1 MEIFPGISPRP
12 QTNFEVCLDW
22 SGDIE
27 ECKQKKM
34 IIIINS
40 YKKTIDS
47 INFLF
52 FFPMCGVDRTNKR
65 SYFSIY
71 YI

>member
-27 ECKQKKM
+27 ECKQKK
-34 IIIINS
+34 
-40 YKKTIDS
+40 
-47 INFLF
+47 
-52 FFPMCGVDRTNKR
+52 
-65 SYFSIY
+65 
-71 YI
+71 